1 MQLTGQFFKYPSFR
15 VTSRPAPD
23 CTDYLLVL
31 PFAIDL
37 VKPTTIRTDKV
48 MTLDMSASFMCFA
61 VGVNH
66 KGTASI
72 SRRSTCLGLDTNALF
87 LAKAD
92 HMPSAYKPSRVRIRI
107 TAGKSGNF
115 LPCHDFRTLVPNA
128 SETFACKEQHKKKYL
143 LTSQKK
149 AQKTWLYLVPTSLP
163 CREYIYLQ
171 VLLSQRITHIRCR
184 NTMKMQQTD
193 SIQQATS
200 VSFSFADTHKHHLM
214 IHSTLTKPVQQK
226 I

>member
-1 MQLTGQFFKYPSFR
+1 MPCSSQK
-15 VTSRPAPD
+15 
-23 CTDYLLVL
+23 
-31 PFAIDL
+31 
-37 VKPTTIRTDKV
+37 RT
-48 MTLDMSASFMCFA
+48 
-61 VGVNH
+61 
-66 KGTASI
+66 
-72 SRRSTCLGLDTNALF
+72 TCLLHTNRVGSESESPQGKVATSCHAMTSEPLC
-87 LAKAD
+87 L
-92 HMPSAYKPSRVRIRI
+92 MLRKPLHARNN
-107 TAGKSGNF
+107 T
-115 LPCHDFRTLVPNA
+115 
-128 SETFACKEQHKKKYL
+128 KKKYL

-171 VLLSQRITHIRCR
+171 VLLSQRITHIRCK

-200 VSFSFADTHKHHLM
+200 GSFSFADTHKHHLM